1 MSLVRRPCRA
11 TSPRVGSNPRFAPGH
26 PRAGPSLPSALAPRP
41 DAPHTSTACCIG
53 GVGPRGAEGP
63 PPRRPKS
70 PAASGALR
78 PHILPGNHVCLCRG
92 RVVLGQGQRVART
105 EDSPPGSRGRRRGG
119 RTPEPLGQMRPDIT
133 PPCSPDARGK
143 GFPAAQFSF
152 PRRKMWPHTG
162 VCGRNGKGEFESPC
176 RRPSAK
182 LEPLFLK
189 ITPRAVKLWLLKDYL
204 RRGSRRRI
212 RELLILC

>member
-11 TSPRVGSNPRFAPGH
+11 TSLRVGSNPRFAPRH

-78 PHILPGNHVCLCRG
+78 PHILPGNHVCAAGG
-92 RVVLGQGQRVART
+92 RSSERAREWRGQRTV
-105 EDSPPGSRGRRRGG
+105 PPALGG
-119 RTPEPLGQMRPDIT
+119 EGEAGAPEPLGQMRPDIT

-143 GFPAAQFSF
+143 GFPTAPVSF
-152 PRRKMWPHTG
+152 PRTKIWPRTG

-189 ITPRAVKLWLLKDYL
+189 ITPHAINCGCLKVIYDVEADAVSVNSSY
-204 RRGSRRRI
+204 
-212 RELLILC
+212 C

>member
-11 TSPRVGSNPRFAPGH
+11 TSLRVGSNPRFAPGH
-26 PRAGPSLPSALAPRP
+26 PRAGPSLPSALAPPPGRP
-41 DAPHTSTACCIG
+41 AHEHRMLHRRG
-53 GVGPRGAEGP
+53 GPAGRRGASSPPSKVSSRVRGAETTHSSWEPRLFVPRAGG
-63 PPRRPKS
+63 PRRGPESGEDRGQS
-70 PAASGALR
+70 PRLGGEGEAGA
-78 PHILPGNHVCLCRG
+78 
-92 RVVLGQGQRVART
+92 
-105 EDSPPGSRGRRRGG
+105 
-119 RTPEPLGQMRPDIT
+119 PEPLGQMRPDIT
-133 PPCSPDARGK
+133 RPCSPDARGK
-143 GFPAAQFSF
+143 GFPAAQVSF
-152 PRRKMWPHTG
+152 PRRKIWPRTG

-189 ITPRAVKLWLLKDYL
+189 ITPHATKLWLLKGYL